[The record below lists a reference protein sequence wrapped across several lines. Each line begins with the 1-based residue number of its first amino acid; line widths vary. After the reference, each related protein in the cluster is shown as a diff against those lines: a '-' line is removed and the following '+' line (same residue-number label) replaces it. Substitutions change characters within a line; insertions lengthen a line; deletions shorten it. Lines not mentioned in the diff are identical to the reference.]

1 MGKYTAVD
9 STLTWPKNVARCMS
23 REFGLMPSRYQR
35 SNVATA
41 KERRKSWSLGETT
54 PGGICNF
61 SLGKSLWNVWLIVP
75 GWTQPRFGEREQR
88 RLGLALLA
96 VTLSY
101 VTSNS

>member
-75 GWTQPRFGEREQR
+75 GWRSEERRVGKECR
-88 RLGLALLA
+88 SGGAAEHGKGNKSCR
-96 VTLSY
+96 V
-101 VTSNS
+101 

>member
-75 GWTQPRFGEREQR
+75 GWTQPRFVNENNGVS
-88 RLGLALLA
+88 G
-96 VTLSY
+96 SHF
-101 VTSNS
+101 SP